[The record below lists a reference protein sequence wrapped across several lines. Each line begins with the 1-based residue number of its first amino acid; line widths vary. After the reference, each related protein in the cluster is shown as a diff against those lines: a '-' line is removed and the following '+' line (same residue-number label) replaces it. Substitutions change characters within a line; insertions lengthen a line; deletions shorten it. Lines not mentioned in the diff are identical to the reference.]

1 MVIYA
6 ELYALLLKQEIMNS
20 VNRPDLQI
28 LTALSVCAGHY
39 GKLYCYPSQDKI
51 LSWLARQG
59 RRMSRR
65 TLNRHM
71 RALERQGWIKRRRR
85 HHNDK
90 VRGFVFRS
98 TLYELTRRSMRW
110 LAGLVAA
117 VGMAAKRAGSFFG
130 RSRVPDS
137 AQYSYHKV
145 ITPGA
150 VTQKTGE
157 PPPGKDKKELADHGE
172 PWDKKKAAAKP
183 HLADLRR
190 VLA

>member
-65 TLNRHM
+65 TLNRHLH
-71 RALERQGWIKRRRR
+71 ALERRQQCPGDPGHGRHPAGQQQGHGAVAEQRNAADGRREGRR
-85 HHNDK
+85 GASCQQQDRRPDPRRDARIDG
-90 VRGFVFRS
+90 VADVFKGHGRLGPGG
-98 TLYELTRRSMRW
+98 TFA
-110 LAGLVAA
+110 LAG
-117 VGMAAKRAGSFFG
+117 
-130 RSRVPDS
+130 
-137 AQYSYHKV
+137 
-145 ITPGA
+145 
-150 VTQKTGE
+150 
-157 PPPGKDKKELADHGE
+157 
-172 PWDKKKAAAKP
+172 
-183 HLADLRR
+183 
-190 VLA
+190 